1 MTTAFKNYLGIDW
14 GEKRIGLA
22 TADSETKLAIPFK
35 VVSSLNE
42 LLKLITV
49 EEINYIVLGYPRKMN
64 GDPANNPKWQAFVS
78 QLEKQIDL
86 PIVFLDER
94 LSSLAADALA
104 KKNKAKA
111 GRDEIAAALILQNYL
126 DGAR

>member
-1 MTTAFKNYLGIDW
+1 MTTNLKKYLGIDW

-22 TADSETKLAIPFK
+22 MADSETKLAIPFK
-35 VVSSLNE
+35 VVSNLNE
-42 LLKLITV
+42 LIKIIIA
-49 EEINYIVLGYPRKMN
+49 EEINYLVIGYPRKMN
-64 GDPANNPKWQAFVS
+64 GDPANNPKWHDFVWR
-78 QLEKQIDL
+78 LEKQVDIPL
-86 PIVFLDER
+86 IFLDER

-104 KKNKAKA
+104 KKTKAKA

>member
-1 MTTAFKNYLGIDW
+1 MSKNLKKYLGVDW

-22 TADSETKLAIPFK
+22 TGDSETRLALPFK
-35 VVSSLNE
+35 VVNNLNE
-42 LLKLITV
+42 LLKVI
-49 EEINYIVLGYPRKMN
+49 EDDEIDYLVLGYPRKMN
-64 GDPANNPKWQAFVS
+64 GDKANNPKWQAFVA
-78 QLEKQIDL
+78 QLEKQVDL